1 MSIHPS
7 AVVEKGA
14 EIGAD
19 TEIGPFAYV
28 GADVVV
34 GEGCVLEAHAALHGP
49 MSLGA
54 GCRVCSGAVLGGS
67 PQVKGKEGPFGGLR
81 IGARNVFR
89 ESSTVHRS
97 MFPDKETVIGDD
109 CYFMAG
115 AHAGHDCLLGD
126 NVIITNQSMLAGHVT
141 VGNGVYISGLCGVH
155 QFCRIGEMA
164 MMSGGSIITQ
174 DLPPFCI
181 SVGSRPARLGGLN
194 AVGMRRA
201 GVSSEARKALK
212 AAYRILFRSEDPLP
226 ERLARVDS
234 SAPEVQRLVEFVRAS
249 ERGVVGVAG
258 E

>member
-1 MSIHPS
+1 
-7 AVVEKGA
+7 VVDKSA

-19 TEIGPFAYV
+19 VEIGPFAYV
-28 GADVVV
+28 GDGVVI
-34 GEGCVLEAHAALHGP
+34 GDRCVLEPHAVLQGP
-49 MSLGA
+49 MVIGA
-54 GCRVCSGAVLGGS
+54 GCRVCSGAVLGGD

-81 IGARNVFR
+81 IGAGNVFR
-89 ESSTVHRS
+89 ECSTVHRS
-97 MFPDKETVIGDD
+97 MFPDKETDIGDG

-141 VGNGVYISGLCGVH
+141 VGDGVYLSGLCGVH
-155 QFCRIGEMA
+155 QFCRIGELA
-164 MMSGGSIITQ
+164 MMAGGSIITQ
-174 DLPPFCI
+174 DLPPYCI

-201 GVSSEARKALK
+201 GVTSEARKALK

-234 SAPEVQRLVEFVRAS
+234 DQPEVRRLVEFVKAS